1 MDDTEGISK
10 AAIRGDIVS
19 GASKHPGSHTRGQV
33 RIVTMLERR
42 TEPESICASSARISL
57 KPHTEHPGMVNGA
70 WWPRSRDLAAE
81 LPPLIAALDAAWGQ
95 IHRVTV
101 NVRMWPEIPRR
112 LVTGLHTVRVGW
124 FDAEQDRHDLC
135 LLSHSCAPYRWD
147 LVVVPPE
154 TDPERAER
162 LMASAAD
169 VRNKQTASALVAGA
183 LAGPRDGSWDLARI
197 REWEFEGG
205 GARGRA
211 PAAESAPV

>member
-1 MDDTEGISK
+1 MSVTEGISK
-10 AAIRGDIVS
+10 AAVRGGIVS
-19 GASKHPGSHTRGQV
+19 GVSKHPGTQTRGQV
-33 RIVTMLERR
+33 RIVTVLDSRP
-42 TEPESICASSARISL
+42 EPENTSPPSARVSL
-57 KPHTEHPGMVNGA
+57 KPCTGHPGMVNGA

-81 LPPLIAALDAAWGQ
+81 LPSLIVALDAAWGQ

-101 NVRMWPEIPRR
+101 NVHMWPEIPRR
-112 LVTGLHTVRVGW
+112 LVTGSHTVRVGW

-154 TDPERAER
+154 TEPECAER

-169 VRNKQTASALVAGA
+169 VHDKQTASALVAGA
-183 LAGPRDGSWDLARI
+183 LEGRREVLWDLDRI

-211 PAAESAPV
+211 PAAESASV